1 MITMEIDNSQV
12 KILLVDDIRMNLE
25 IAGKTL
31 EREGYDLYIAD
42 NGFTALDLIH
52 ETDFDL
58 ILLDIMMPEMDGF
71 ETCRKIRQSKKNL
84 DIPIIFLTAKADID
98 SIVTGFDLGAVDYI
112 RKPFNFL
119 ELVARVKTH
128 VELKKSRE
136 EIRRK
141 NLKLK
146 EAYNQLK
153 IVAKTDP
160 LTGLIN
166 RREMM
171 ERIEHEMARY
181 ERSNISFTLIIG
193 DIDYFKKVNDTYGH
207 ECGDKV
213 LASFSKIFKNNTR
226 KQDSISRWGGEEF
239 LLLLPDTNQDQG
251 YLLAEKLRTIIERT
265 GFYKDSVK
273 IQLTI
278 TFGVSTIRA
287 GQTVNELISEADE
300 ALYEGK
306 RRGRNCVVVAESK

>member
-1 MITMEIDNSQV
+1 MEIDNSQV

-119 ELVARVKTH
+119 ELVARIKTH
-128 VELKKSRE
+128 VELKE
-136 EIRRK
+136 
-141 NLKLK
+141 
-146 EAYNQLK
+146 
-153 IVAKTDP
+153 
-160 LTGLIN
+160 
-166 RREMM
+166 
-171 ERIEHEMARY
+171 
-181 ERSNISFTLIIG
+181 
-193 DIDYFKKVNDTYGH
+193 
-207 ECGDKV
+207 
-213 LASFSKIFKNNTR
+213 
-226 KQDSISRWGGEEF
+226 
-239 LLLLPDTNQDQG
+239 
-251 YLLAEKLRTIIERT
+251 
-265 GFYKDSVK
+265 
-273 IQLTI
+273 
-278 TFGVSTIRA
+278 
-287 GQTVNELISEADE
+287 
-300 ALYEGK
+300 
-306 RRGRNCVVVAESK
+306 

>member
-1 MITMEIDNSQV
+1 MEIDNSQV

-146 EAYNQLK
+146 EAYDQLK

>member
-1 MITMEIDNSQV
+1 MEIDNSQV

-84 DIPIIFLTAKADID
+84 DIPIIFLTTKADID

-166 RREMM
+166 RREIM

>member
-166 RREMM
+166 RREIM

>member
-1 MITMEIDNSQV
+1 MEIDNSQV

>member
-1 MITMEIDNSQV
+1 MEIDNSQV

-166 RREMM
+166 RREIM

>member
-1 MITMEIDNSQV
+1 MEIDNSQV

-146 EAYNQLK
+146 EAYDQLK

-166 RREMM
+166 RREIM